1 MVRTVRH
8 ARLRR
13 HARVRKRVRGTAERP
28 RLAVFRSLRNIYAQI
43 VDDSVG
49 KTVCAASS
57 LSSEVDR
64 EKVSG
69 PKTELSREVGRLVAE
84 KALKKGIKRVV
95 FDKGGYEYH
104 GRVKALADAAREA
117 GLEF

>member
-1 MVRTVRH
+1 MKTVRH

-13 HARVRKRVRGTAERP
+13 HTRVRKRVSGTMERP
-28 RLAVFRSLRNIYAQI
+28 RLTISRSMRNIYAQV

-57 LSSEVDR
+57 LSKEVDR
-64 EKVSG
+64 EKLSG
-69 PKTELSREVGRLVAE
+69 SKIELSKEVGKLVAE
-84 KALKKGIKRVV
+84 KALKKGIKKVV
-95 FDKGGYEYH
+95 FDKGGYKYH